1 MDETPGSGEE
11 SVGRQEEAWETGRSF
26 LGCSRGT
33 RALRAEK
40 GGRGQLMWAKGQP
53 MSPLK

>member
-1 MDETPGSGEE
+1 MAKNDRERKEGISRWTETPGSGEE

-33 RALRAEK
+33 EL
-40 GGRGQLMWAKGQP
+40 
-53 MSPLK
+53 